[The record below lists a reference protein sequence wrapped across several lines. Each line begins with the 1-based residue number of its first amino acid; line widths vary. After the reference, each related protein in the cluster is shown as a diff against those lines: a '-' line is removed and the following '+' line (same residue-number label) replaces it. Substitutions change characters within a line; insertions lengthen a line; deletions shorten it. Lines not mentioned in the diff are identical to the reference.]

1 MINWLHD
8 ASILMQ
14 AVFLSGASVVLMWLG
29 IIFIKP
35 LLGLLLKHQADTNG
49 VVGNSI
55 SAFSMF
61 YGLLLGLIS
70 VAIYRNF
77 SNLSGSIT
85 REASIVA
92 ALYRNFSAYDPP
104 VREELQKALRAY
116 VRTTIDEDWPTQMQ
130 VKVPTGGSDRVTL
143 MYSKLTAYEPQR
155 IGQQILH
162 AEALRQF
169 NTFVEVRRTRLANI
183 VGSIPGVLWYVVL
196 MGAALNI
203 PLFWMFDLRFLV
215 HMTLGGIVAF
225 FLGVMILIIVNLE
238 RPFRGDVTVGAVP
251 FAAVYDSMMRAP
263 SDGHG
268 MEMRAAGDG

>member
-8 ASILMQ
+8 ASVLMQ
-14 AVFLSGASVVLMWLG
+14 AAFLSGACVVLMWFG

-35 LLGLLLKHQADTNG
+35 IFRLLLKHQADTNG
-49 VVGNSI
+49 VVGNTI

-70 VAIYRNF
+70 VATYQNF
-77 SNLSGSIT
+77 SNLSDNVT

-92 ALYRNFSAYDPP
+92 ALYRNFSAYDQPA
-104 VREELQKALRAY
+104 REELQEALRGY

-130 VKVPTGGSDRVTL
+130 GKVPAGGSDRVTL

-155 IGQQILH
+155 IGQQLLH

-203 PLFWMFDLRFLV
+203 LLFWMFDMRFLV
-215 HMTLGGIVAF
+215 HMILGGIVAF
-225 FLGVMILIIVNLE
+225 FLGMMILIIVNLAT
-238 RPFRGDVTVGAVP
+238 PFRGDVTVGADP
-251 FAAVYDSMMRAP
+251 FAAVYDSMMRP
-263 SDGHG
+263 QMSGK
-268 MEMRAAGDG
+268 

>member
-8 ASILMQ
+8 ASVLMQ
-14 AVFLSGASVVLMWLG
+14 AAFLSGASVVLMWFG

-35 LLGLLLKHQADTNG
+35 ILRLLLKHQADTNG
-49 VVGNSI
+49 VVGNTI

-70 VAIYRNF
+70 VATYQNY
-77 SNLSGSIT
+77 SNLSDNVT

-104 VREELQKALRAY
+104 AREALQEALRAY

-130 VKVPTGGSDRVTL
+130 GKVPTGGSDRVNL

-155 IGQQILH
+155 ISQQLLH

-183 VGSIPGVLWYVVL
+183 AGSIPGVLWYVVL

-203 PLFWMFDLRFLV
+203 LLFWMFDMRFLV
-215 HMTLGGIVAF
+215 HMILGGIVAF
-225 FLGVMILIIVNLE
+225 FLGMRILIIVNHAT
-238 RPFRGDVTVGAVP
+238 PFRGDVTVGADP
-251 FAAVYDSMMRAP
+251 FAAVYDSMMRPQMGAK
-263 SDGHG
+263 
-268 MEMRAAGDG
+268 